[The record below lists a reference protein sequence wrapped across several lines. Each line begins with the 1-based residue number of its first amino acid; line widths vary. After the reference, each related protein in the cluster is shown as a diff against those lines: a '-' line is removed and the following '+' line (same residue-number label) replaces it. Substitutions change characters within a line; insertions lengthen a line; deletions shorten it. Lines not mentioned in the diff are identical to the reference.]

1 MPGPHVYTVAQADA
15 LVPQLESA
23 FARLDALRESL
34 RQAKIKLTAL
44 EMIWG
49 SKVNSTD
56 CPDHAEALHL
66 MRQLKELEESFQV
79 VLNELGELSATV
91 KDVAT
96 GLVDLY
102 HVRDGHLVFLCWKR
116 GEQRFA
122 AWHDV
127 DAGFAGR
134 QALE

>member
-49 SKVNSTD
+49 SKVSSTD

-91 KDVAT
+91 KDVET

-116 GEQRFA
+116 GEPRFE

-134 QALE
+134 QAL

>member
-1 MPGPHVYTVAQADA
+1 MPGPRVYTVDEANA
-15 LVPQLESA
+15 LVPQFEAA
-23 FARLDALRESL
+23 FGRLDALRDSL
-34 RQAKIKLTAL
+34 RQTKIKLTAL

-49 SKVNSTD
+49 SKVNSTE
-56 CPDHAEALHL
+56 CPDHAEGQHL
-66 MRQLKELEESFQV
+66 VHQLKELEEGFQV
-79 VLNELGELSATV
+79 VLHELGELSATV
-91 KDVAT
+91 KDVEA

-116 GEQRFA
+116 GEERFA